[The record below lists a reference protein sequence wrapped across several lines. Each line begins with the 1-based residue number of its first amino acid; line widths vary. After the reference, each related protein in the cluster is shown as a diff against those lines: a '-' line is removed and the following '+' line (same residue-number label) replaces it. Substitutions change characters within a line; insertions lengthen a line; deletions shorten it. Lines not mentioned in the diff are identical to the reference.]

1 MNKIKEWCVNAG
13 RCVAIFLMLAP
24 AYIIMNFKKYSQ
36 QNGWFYLVCWIFYD
50 IYMYH
55 IITHK
60 DKQ

>member
-1 MNKIKEWCVNAG
+1 MNKIKEWCVNVG

-24 AYIIMNFKKYSQ
+24 AVIIMNFEKYSQ

-55 IITHK
+55 IITYK
-60 DKQ
+60 DK